1 MLLSQ
6 PLRTVFD
13 SFDSNLKEGDALII
27 GVSGGPDSVFL
38 LHALTLYRQKNP
50 ITIVVAHVNHGIRGK
65 HANNDERFVK
75 KLAHELQLK
84 CVVKKVKL
92 VGSGLEEKGRKVRR
106 SFFEE
111 CAKKFS
117 AQKIVTAHT
126 LNDQLETVI
135 LNVTRGAFVG
145 GMAAMAERE
154 GLYYKPLLGVEKK
167 DILKWLKT
175 KKYSYCSDAMNDDE
189 SYARVLV
196 RKKMVPLLRKINP
209 SVAQTVHA
217 NAQQF
222 ESLQSFLITEV
233 RTRLISCT
241 PSLFNRN
248 APIKEIVLPRSFIQA
263 QHPAMQSLMI
273 QEVFGTMTKSTY
285 QLSGSHVRALL
296 ALITPWCTGKKH
308 QLPGVLCVF
317 SKTQI
322 QLTLGKKATNK
333 S

>member
-1 MLLSQ
+1 MLLPQ
-6 PLRTVFD
+6 PIRSVFD
-13 SFDSNLKEGDALII
+13 SFDFYLKEGDTLII

-38 LHALTLYRQKNP
+38 LHALALYRQKNP

-75 KLAHELQLK
+75 KLAQELQLK

-92 VGSGLEEKGRKVRR
+92 TGSGLEEKGRKVRR

-145 GMAAMAERE
+145 GMAGMAERE
-154 GLYYKPLLGVEKK
+154 GLYYKPLLSVEKK
-167 DILKWLKT
+167 DILAWLKT
-175 KKYSYCSDAMNDDE
+175 KKYAYCIDAMNDDE

-196 RKKMVPLLRKINP
+196 RKKIVPLLQKINP
-209 SVAQTVHA
+209 SIAQTVHA

-222 ESLQSFLITEV
+222 ALLHSFLNAELGASKASAQITV
-233 RTRLISCT
+233 A
-241 PSLFNRN
+241 PSLVTIPRN
-248 APIKEIVLPRSFIQA
+248 FIQA
-263 QHPAMQSLMI
+263 QHPAMQSLII
-273 QEVFGTMTKSTY
+273 QEVYNKMTGSTY
-285 QLSGSHVRALL
+285 QLQGSHVRALL
-296 ALITPWCTGKKH
+296 NLITPWSTGKKH
-308 QLPGVLCVF
+308 QLPGVMCVF

-322 QLTLGKKATNK
+322 QLTLGKKAT